1 MKKALK
7 ITNKKLKGEP
17 YEHLLKGKKLMPI
30 KLKLDPKK
38 EALKSRI
45 EKEADALLKK
55 LAFEAAEKKR
65 NSALAKK
72 LSDEEAARIRKIREA
87 KEKYEE
93 DLKWWGKHY
102 TDDEIWTINLP
113 RDWLNG
119 YIQFYE

>member
-1 MKKALK
+1 
-7 ITNKKLKGEP
+7 
-17 YEHLLKGKKLMPI
+17 MPI

-45 EKEADALLKK
+45 EKEADVLLKK
-55 LAFEAAEKKR
+55 LAFEAAKKKR